1 MAVRANLVYW
11 RQDATRNGG
20 GDALVEVGRRGGRTP
35 VSAAIRAL
43 LATILIVGC
52 ATGQPEIKG
61 SVPLA
66 EVAAACESAVA
77 SGDGG
82 AALRSAFEQAGLLGL
97 YLALRGAA
105 EGAWWG
111 AVTGGSAA
119 DGAWIGAAAGAGLGM
134 IIGVGVGV
142 HRGLEAHR
150 NHRAAYEGCLAAP
163 LTREDAA
170 PPGAE
175 EEDGG

>member
-1 MAVRANLVYW
+1 MIA
-11 RQDATRNGG
+11 
-20 GDALVEVGRRGGRTP
+20 
-35 VSAAIRAL
+35 
-43 LATILIVGC
+43 GC
-52 ATGQPEIKG
+52 ATGQPQIKG
-61 SVPLA
+61 SAPLA
-66 EVAAACESAVA
+66 QVAAACESAVA

-82 AALRSAFEQAGLLGL
+82 AALRSAFEHAGLLGL

-134 IIGVGVGV
+134 IIGVGVGI

-150 NHRAAYEGCLAAP
+150 SHRAAYESCLAAP

-170 PPGAE
+170 SPGAE